1 MCAICQ
7 CIFRPAR
14 FIQIKD
20 FPTIA
25 GSFPPVSSEWSGFKS
40 PSVKNGCSKRKL
52 IPRNIQKSRGISVG
66 LRFYMTTDEVYKT
79 VFVIFKMD
87 VFETVNLWGRGRDK
101 KGVQLEIHYK
111 YLKKTC
117 YGD

>member
-7 CIFRPAR
+7 CIFPPAR
-14 FIQIKD
+14 FIQIQD
-20 FPTIA
+20 FPTTA

-117 YGD
+117 YSD